1 MSDSQL
7 FTPITLRG
15 TEISNRAWMA
25 PMCQYSADVEG
36 PLVGAPNDWHVAH
49 YGARAVGGPGAIIV
63 EATGVLPEGRIT
75 GWDLGIWDDAQL
87 PGHRRLTAA
96 MEAQGVV
103 PGIQLAHA
111 GRKASTARPWD
122 GGSGLTEGPGA
133 WQVVAPSA
141 VAFTEGYPEPV
152 ALDEAGIARVVQ
164 GFVDAARRA
173 LEAGYRLVE
182 LHAAHGYL
190 LHQFLSPVSNRRTD
204 GYGGSLDNRIRLAVE
219 VAEAV
224 RAVLPDDVPL
234 LARVSATD
242 WLEPEGWTADDTVVL
257 AKALGEVGVDA
268 LHVSTG
274 GNVATA
280 SIPIG
285 PGYQVRFARK
295 VREEAGLP
303 TIAVGMI
310 TEPLQAEQLLADGA
324 ADVVALARP
333 LLADPMWVRRAAVAL
348 RADAPLPEQYSRAAA
363 LL

>member
-1 MSDSQL
+1 MSQL
-7 FTPITLRG
+7 FAPLTLRG

-25 PMCQYSADVEG
+25 PMCQYSAAAEG
-36 PLVGAPNDWHVAH
+36 PDVGAPNDWHLAH
-49 YGARAVGGPGAIIV
+49 YGARAAGGPGAIIV

-75 GWDLGIWDDAQL
+75 GWDLGIWDDAQV
-87 PGHRRLTAA
+87 PAHRRLTAA

-111 GRKASTARPWD
+111 GRKASTAKPWD
-122 GGSGLTEGPGA
+122 GGSGVFEGPAA

-141 VAFTEGYPEPV
+141 LPFTEGYPQPA
-152 ALDEAGIARVVQ
+152 ALDEAGIARVVE
-164 GFVDAARRA
+164 GFADAARRA
-173 LEAGYRLVE
+173 LEAGYRLIE

-190 LHQFLSPVSNRRTD
+190 LHQFLSPLSNQRTD
-204 GYGGSLDNRIRLAVE
+204 GYGGSLENRTRLAVE

-234 LARVSATD
+234 VTRVSATD
-242 WLEPEGWTADDTVVL
+242 WAEGEGWTAEDTVHL
-257 AKALGEVGVDA
+257 AKQLAGVGVDA

-274 GNVATA
+274 GNLPTA
-280 SIPIG
+280 QIPVG
-285 PGYQVRFARK
+285 PGYQVPFARK
-295 VREEAGLP
+295 VREEAGIP

-333 LLADPMWVRRAAVAL
+333 LLADPMWVRRAATVL
-348 RADAPLPEQYSRAAA
+348 RSDSPLPDQYARAASF
-363 LL
+363 L